1 MVSGFVFRTE
11 LCLQFG
17 RGTELGQFPVGIGES
32 RRVPFLAWRLVLL
45 VGLLAIAIELL
56 TVADLEIAAVLF
68 FEFAVD
74 VVDSCGCYNFGH
86 NKMVLKGYI

>member
-56 TVADLEIAAVLF
+56 AITDIKIAFIRFFLF
-68 FEFAVD
+68 LNSSV
-74 VVDSCGCYNFGH
+74 
-86 NKMVLKGYI
+86 KI